1 MISKKTWGIIGL
13 GWLGQALADQL
24 KTLDIKV
31 WGTRTENPTA
41 NPNEILTEA
50 FVFGQNDFPSQTCD
64 VLFIN
69 TPPILDLTPTDFV
82 GEIHTPENRDD
93 FKLIFISSTSVYG
106 PRQKHCT
113 EDTQPEPWTAN
124 GKWLYEVE
132 KLLQE
137 KYQNKVLILRPG
149 GLIGGERH
157 PVFYFSKSQQVSG
170 GVDPVNLIHRQD
182 LIQII
187 LQAEALNMS
196 GVINAVAP
204 FHPSKSDYYN
214 GWSKKL
220 KLNSIN
226 FSLDVQS
233 LKTVDSVKLPLFYK
247 SWQCE
252 RLDHI

>member
-1 MISKKTWGIIGL
+1 MTSKKTWGIIGL

-24 KTLDIKV
+24 KSLSFDV
-31 WGTRTENPTA
+31 WGTRTDT
-41 NPNEILTEA
+41 

-69 TPPILDLTPTDFV
+69 TPPILDLTPADFV
-82 GEIHTPENRDD
+82 GEIHTPKQLDD

-106 PRQKHCT
+106 PRQKLCN
-113 EDTQPEPWTAN
+113 EETQPEPWTAN

-132 KLLQE
+132 SLLQQ

-149 GLIGGERH
+149 GLIGDERH

-170 GVDPVNLIHRQD
+170 GLDPVNLIHRKD

-187 LQAEALNMS
+187 IQSEALKMS
-196 GVINAVAP
+196 GVINAIAP
-204 FHPSKSDYYN
+204 HHPQKSDYYN
-214 GWSKKL
+214 AWAEKL
-220 KLNSIN
+220 KLNPIN

-233 LKTVDSVKLPLFYK
+233 LKTVDSVKLPHFYTQ
-247 SWQCE
+247 WLCE
-252 RLDHI
+252 KLDHL